1 MREAASI
8 ANDALNDV
16 VTDYANGK
24 VNDEDDITPYLLG
37 HLKGAMKGAI
47 GGLTW
52 SASVVRHRKGEAA
65 QEKKNGADFII
76 HVEVNT
82 PIQQYSKGVLVQ
94 AKRLEPDIKLDTK
107 AHTNLKEQCEK
118 CLKYRQLHL

>member
-1 MREAASI
+1 MKIVRRAPNPYSFNEAMREAASI

-52 SASVVRHRKGEAA
+52 SASVVRHRKGE
-65 QEKKNGADFII
+65 
-76 HVEVNT
+76 
-82 PIQQYSKGVLVQ
+82 LVQ